1 MKKNFVILA
10 ALAMTCT
17 ANISAQQ
24 FVENFD
30 SNSLEWT
37 ECTFD
42 NPSNLKFFIANGVLT
57 LHSEVHTDIWTDK
70 VIYDPAIST
79 CYAPLDVKKPFKI
92 TTHFRYKN
100 DKTPCGI
107 LFNLRDEGTYYAI
120 VIVEEN
126 KKIYFQRWE
135 DNELVGSFTQG
146 FSYPK
151 LKKGQFYELILESTE
166 GTLTLTMQDVPVFKL
181 RYIPTLS
188 YTGFGFMTR
197 GNQEMTIDDVVF
209 EQVR

>member
-1 MKKNFVILA
+1 MKKNFVIFA

-42 NPSNLKFFIANGVLT
+42 NPDNIKSVIANGVIT
-57 LHSEVHTDIWTDK
+57 LQSEVCTDIWTGK
-70 VIYDPAIST
+70 VSYEPAIST

-92 TTHFRYKN
+92 ITHFRYKN
-100 DKTPCGI
+100 DDTPCGI
-107 LFNLRDEGTYYAI
+107 LFNLKDEGTYYAI
-120 VIVEEN
+120 VIVEED
-126 KKIYFQRWE
+126 KKVYFQRWE

-151 LKKGQFYELILESTE
+151 LKKGQFYELILESVGE
-166 GTLTLTMQDVPVFKL
+166 TLALTMQDIPVFKL

-188 YTGFGFMTR
+188 YAGFGFLTR
-197 GNQEMTIDDVVF
+197 GNQEMTIDDVIF
-209 EQVR
+209 EQIR